1 MLTRRIIGFLLALL
15 PGIVLGDGNIPDR
28 FTIQPDPDF
37 RSLEERVKSL
47 SKDMLDLQ
55 QDLLRL
61 QDDLLSPTTTKVNV
75 FLSLD
80 DRDNTPIDSV
90 QLQLDNRTVVNY
102 LYTEREQDALRR
114 GGVQRLYEGNVAV
127 GPHKLTVTVIG
138 KDRNYSFNSNFEK
151 GLTAKYLEIK
161 LSPANKDRPLAIKE
175 Y

>member
-80 DRDNTPIDSV
+80 DRDNTPLDSV

-114 GGVQRLYEGNVAV
+114 GGVQRLFEGNVAV
-127 GPHKLTVTVIG
+127 GPHKLSVTVIG
-138 KDRNYSFNSNFEK
+138 KDRNYTFNSNFEK
-151 GLTAKYLEIK
+151 DLTAKYLEIK